1 MNNEEYEEVRQE
13 AIFVKQLRK
22 DIEKDHRIKELEDDL
37 GNTERCEQ
45 AQIQRADKA
54 EQKVRELEAALIEIY
69 DSPSNTDTI
78 IDIAYDALY
87 GNV

>member
-22 DIEKDHRIKELEDDL
+22 DIGKDQRIKELENDL

-45 AQIQRADKA
+45 AQIQRAEKA
-54 EQKVRELEAALIEIY
+54 EQKVRELEALVAELTEHIR
-69 DSPSNTDTI
+69 
-78 IDIAYDALY
+78 
-87 GNV
+87 